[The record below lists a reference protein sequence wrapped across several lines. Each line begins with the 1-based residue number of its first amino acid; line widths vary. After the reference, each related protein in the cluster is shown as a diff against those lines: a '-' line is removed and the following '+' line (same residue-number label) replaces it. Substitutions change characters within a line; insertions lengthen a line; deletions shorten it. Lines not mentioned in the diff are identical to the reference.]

1 MVEGEKDSYGKSPN
15 YGRIGLESVDIN
27 SEKEAI
33 TNSKEAEVIEC
44 TLMRADQTGGPKD
57 GRETWSKKVDFLL
70 SVIGFCIDLA
80 NVWRFPYLCYK
91 NGGGAFLIP
100 YIIML
105 VVGGIPLFYM
115 ELALGQYNRTGAIT
129 LWKKLCPLFKG
140 IGWAV
145 VMIAFYVDFYY
156 NVIISWAFYYF
167 FASFTTVLPWSHCD
181 NEFNTELCFLP
192 TEGPE
197 YFVPLMAYNDSMSDL
212 PEGFGI
218 DFNGTTQYVY
228 INKTVSAATEYFE
241 RGVFQ
246 LHEADGVS
254 YLGNIRWQ
262 LVLCLMAVYII
273 CYFSLWKGI
282 KASGKVVWFTA
293 TFPYLV
299 LFILLIRGVTLPGAR
314 KGIAYYLIPDWG
326 RLQSSEV
333 WIDAATQIFFSLGPG
348 FGVLLAFSSY
358 NKFNN
363 NVYRDAL
370 VTSSINCLTSFGS
383 GFVIFSVLG
392 YMAERQGLEVG
403 EVATEGPGLVFI
415 VYPEALSTMPGS
427 TFWSLI
433 FFAMLITLGLD
444 SSFGGSEAILTGV
457 SDEFPKSIKPHR
469 EIFVGCLFAFY
480 FVIGLTMCTQGGPY
494 VVSLLDAYVAGYSIL
509 WAVLFEAVAVSWFYG
524 YKRFCG
530 DIAEMLGSGP
540 GPYWRI
546 CWPYICPIFLMFNI
560 AFGLY
565 GYKPLTY
572 DDYVYPPWANAV
584 GWMLAI
590 SSMSC
595 IPIFAVYILIT
606 TPGTLKERL
615 VKATK
620 TPNQRAAR
628 EAYDRVGQ
636 INGNVA
642 DFKLDSSQCKI
653 DHV

>member
-1 MVEGEKDSYGKSPN
+1 MKRLTCWSGGNDVA
-15 YGRIGLESVDIN
+15 ESKIKKYKLK

-33 TNSKEAEVIEC
+33 ANSKENEANETSLVK
-44 TLMRADQTGGPKD
+44 ADSTAVSGPKD

-80 NVWRFPYLCYK
+80 NVWRFPHLCYK

-100 YIIML
+100 YTIML
-105 VVGGIPLFYM
+105 IVGGIPLFYM
-115 ELALGQYNRTGAIT
+115 ELALGQFNRTGAIT

-167 FASFTTVLPWSHCD
+167 FASFTSVLPWSHCG
-181 NEFNTELCFLP
+181 NKWNTEFCFHP

-197 YFVPLMAYNDSMSDL
+197 YYVPVVEFNESLSKLPDGYGVAYNETD
-212 PEGFGI
+212 
-218 DFNGTTQYVY
+218 DFVYV
-228 INKTVSAATEYFE
+228 NKTVSAATEYFE

-246 LHEADGVS
+246 LHETDGVDN
-254 YLGNIRWQ
+254 LGSIRWE
-262 LVLCLMAVYII
+262 LVLCLMLVYII

-299 LFILLIRGVTLPGAR
+299 LFILLIRGVTLPGAS
-314 KGIAYYLIPDWG
+314 KGIKYYLIPTFS
-326 RLQSSEV
+326 RLKSSEV

-370 VTSSINCLTSFGS
+370 VTSTINCVTSFLS

-392 YMAERQGLEVG
+392 YMANRQGLEVG

-457 SDEFPKSIKPHR
+457 SDEFPKTVKPHR
-469 EIFVGCLFAFY
+469 EIFVGLLFIFY
-480 FVIGLTMCTQGGPY
+480 FLVGLAMCTQGGPY
-494 VVSLLDAYVAGYSIL
+494 VVTLLDTYAAGCSIL
-509 WAVLFEAVAVSWFYG
+509 FAVFFEAVAVSWFYG
-524 YKRFCG
+524 VNRFCG
-530 DIAEMLGSGP
+530 DIKEMLGSLP
-540 GPYWRI
+540 GPYWKV
-546 CWPYICPIFLMFNI
+546 CWAFVSPVFLAFNI
-560 AFGLY
+560 VFGLIDY
-565 GYKPLTY
+565 QPLTY
-572 DDYVYPPWANAV
+572 DNYEYPPWANAL
-584 GWMLAI
+584 GWLMAA
-590 SSMSC
+590 SSMAA
-595 IPIFAVYILIT
+595 IPIFVVYILII
-606 TPGTLKERL
+606 TPGSMKERL
-615 VKATK
+615 VKAIR

-642 DFKLDSSQCKI
+642 DYKMEDAKV

>member
-1 MVEGEKDSYGKSPN
+1 MVEGSKKGGYEKTPN
-15 YGRIGLESVDIN
+15 SSIDMDDIHVKA
-27 SEKEAI
+27 EKEVMA
-33 TNSKEAEVIEC
+33 NAKEVEANEC
-44 TLMRADQTGGPKD
+44 TLVKPTDGPRD

-100 YIIML
+100 YTIML
-105 VVGGIPLFYM
+105 LVGGIPLFYM
-115 ELALGQYNRTGAIT
+115 ELALGQFNRTGAIT

-167 FASFTTVLPWSHCD
+167 FASFTSVLPWSHCG
-181 NEFNTELCFLP
+181 NEFNTERCFHP

-197 YFVPLMAYNDSMSDL
+197 FYVPLEYNVSMANLPDGYGVDYNESGS
-212 PEGFGI
+212 
-218 DFNGTTQYVY
+218 YVY
-228 INKTVSAATEYFE
+228 VNKTVSAATEYFE

-246 LHEADGVS
+246 LHATDGVNN
-254 YLGNIRWQ
+254 LGHIQWQ
-262 LVLCLMAVYII
+262 LVLCLLAVYVI

-314 KGIAYYLIPDWG
+314 KGIEYYLIPTFS
-326 RLQSSEV
+326 RLKSPQV

-358 NKFNN
+358 NKFHN

-370 VTSSINCLTSFGS
+370 VTSSINCLTSFLS

-392 YMAERQGLEVG
+392 YMASRQGLEVG

-469 EIFVGCLFAFY
+469 EIFVAVLFTFY
-480 FVIGLTMCTQGGPY
+480 FLVGLSMCTQGGAY
-494 VVSLLDAYVAGYSIL
+494 VVTLLDAYAAGYSIL
-509 WAVLFEAVAVSWFYG
+509 WAVFFEAVAVSWFYG

-530 DIAEMLGSGP
+530 DIREMLGSEP
-540 GPYWRI
+540 GMYWKI
-546 CWPYICPIFLMFNI
+546 CWPIVSPIFLLFNI
-560 AFGLY
+560 VFGLY
-565 GYKPLTY
+565 GYQPLTY
-572 DDYVYPPWANAV
+572 DNYVYPVWANV
-584 GWMLAI
+584 LGWLMAI
-590 SSMSC
+590 SSMAA
-595 IPIFAVYILIT
+595 IPVFVIYSLMI
-606 TPGTLKERL
+606 TPGSLKERL
-615 VKATK
+615 IKAIK

-636 INGNVA
+636 INGNVT
-642 DFKLDSSQCKI
+642 DFKVDDQTKV